1 MLDELASLHTAY
13 PEAAV
18 LRARIALEEGN
29 RPFAIRFLDQ
39 QIRQFGDVPQLRET
53 YASALYLAGRWQEA
67 TDQLNVALK
76 LGTPLWRVAYGRGLI
91 EEGRGRFGEAKVHY
105 QEAIQNRPGWRLPES
120 RMRALVATGR
130 IPE

>member
-53 YASALYLAGRWQEA
+53 YARRCTWPAAGR
-67 TDQLNVALK
+67 K
-76 LGTPLWRVAYGRGLI
+76 P
-91 EEGRGRFGEAKVHY
+91 
-105 QEAIQNRPGWRLPES
+105 
-120 RMRALVATGR
+120 R
-130 IPE
+130 IS